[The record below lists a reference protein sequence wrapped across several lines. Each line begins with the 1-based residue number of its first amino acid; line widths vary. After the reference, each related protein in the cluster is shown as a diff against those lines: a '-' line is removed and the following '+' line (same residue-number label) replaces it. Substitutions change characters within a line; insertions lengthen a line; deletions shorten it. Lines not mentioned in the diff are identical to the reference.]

1 MWQDAFLL
9 WFITK
14 VTTQGSLSWLRKT
27 HSSLIYLFIDCSSV
41 SCLQCKGHR
50 PREPGLHTAVVT
62 EWPPPCVYLTWHS
75 YELETE
81 TFKEIWGGGESW
93 RPSEIQEQL
102 GTP

>member
-1 MWQDAFLL
+1 M
-9 WFITK
+9 
-14 VTTQGSLSWLRKT
+14 
-27 HSSLIYLFIDCSSV
+27 
-41 SCLQCKGHR
+41 
-50 PREPGLHTAVVT
+50 HTAVVT

-81 TFKEIWGGGESW
+81 TFKEIWEGGESW